1 MVLAGLGWLA
11 SADLASV
18 PVAVQAECLRGLERA
33 ASVHAAARAR
43 VLAAFTARGGQ
54 EADGHGSARTWLTWQ
69 TRVTRQAA
77 AAALA
82 AMRRLDAHPG
92 VARALGDGAVSTS
105 WARQICDWTD
115 RLPAAARQDA
125 DAILLAAAAAG
136 ADLPG
141 LAGLAEEMR
150 ARLARP
156 DRDRDGFEDRGL
168 RLSTT
173 LGGAGRLHAD
183 LTPQCAAALRAVLD
197 ALGSKAGPEDAR
209 TCPQRDHDALEEAC
223 RRLAAAGNLP
233 DRAGQPTRIQLHIT
247 LDELIR
253 RIQDAGGPAGD
264 GVPGWP
270 AAAPGYDCD
279 ASIAPV
285 VTGRVDHDLLDR
297 LARRLSRPAGRHAG
311 RGTRG
316 HPRQRRRPALRPRRP
331 RVLPAHRHPPPP
343 RRLHQPAP
351 GRRHHHRHHPPA
363 PATRRHPARQA
374 LRRPRLRPATRRL
387 PDPPPDSRAAKAGR
401 PGSPT

>member
-33 ASVHAAARAR
+33 ASVHAAAQAR

-69 TRVTRQAA
+69 TRITRQAA

-253 RIQDAGGPAGD
+253 RIQGAASGPATTATR
-264 GVPGWP
+264 P
-270 AAAPGYDCD
+270 
-279 ASIAPV
+279 SH
-285 VTGRVDHDLLDR
+285 R
-297 LARRLSRPAGRHAG
+297 SSPAGSTTTSSTAS
-311 RGTRG
+311 
-316 HPRQRRRPALRPRRP
+316 PA
-331 RVLPAHRHPPPP
+331 V
-343 RRLHQPAP
+343 
-351 GRRHHHRHHPPA
+351 
-363 PATRRHPARQA
+363 
-374 LRRPRLRPATRRL
+374 
-387 PDPPPDSRAAKAGR
+387 
-401 PGSPT
+401 

>member
-33 ASVHAAARAR
+33 ASVHAAAQAR

-69 TRVTRQAA
+69 TRITRQAA

-197 ALGSKAGPEDAR
+197 ALGSKAGPR
-209 TCPQRDHDALEEAC
+209 TP
-223 RRLAAAGNLP
+223 
-233 DRAGQPTRIQLHIT
+233 
-247 LDELIR
+247 
-253 RIQDAGGPAGD
+253 GPA
-264 GVPGWP
+264 PSATTTPSRKP
-270 AAAPGYDCD
+270 AAA
-279 ASIAPV
+279 S
-285 VTGRVDHDLLDR
+285 
-297 LARRLSRPAGRHAG
+297 
-311 RGTRG
+311 
-316 HPRQRRRPALRPRRP
+316 
-331 RVLPAHRHPPPP
+331 PPPETCP
-343 RRLHQPAP
+343 TGPAS
-351 GRRHHHRHHPPA
+351 PPA
-363 PATRRHPARQA
+363 SSCT
-374 LRRPRLRPATRRL
+374 
-387 PDPPPDSRAAKAGR
+387 
-401 PGSPT
+401 SPWTS